1 MGADKKLIKPTQPS
15 GVNDY
20 LPQEM
25 LPRQR
30 MLDDIRTVFE
40 RFGFVPIDTACME
53 RLEVLTGGDAFFKND
68 IYIARGTSEHIRSYD
83 EHTRALR
90 FDLTVPLAR
99 VVAANPGLPMPFKRY
114 QMGKVFRGEKAQA
127 GRYNEF
133 MQCDVDTVGTSS
145 MAADAEIVAVMYA
158 VMQALR
164 VPNARTRVNNRK
176 ILNGLSTFAGFPP
189 EKNPDVLRV
198 LDRLDKV
205 GKEKILDLLLKGD
218 ASLGIEQ
225 LLSEAEVKQVG
236 KFLDLVAE
244 GKESL
249 LDAVDALMGH
259 IPIVREGTQ
268 ELRQVITHVRNLQV
282 PESAWTIDLSV
293 ARGLGY
299 YTGPVFE
306 TIILDLP
313 SIGSVFSGGRY
324 DGLVARFSPNSFPA
338 TGASVGLDRLFTA
351 LQQLGC
357 IEPVSTMTRVVVV
370 PLEDST
376 EIHALCA
383 ELVTECRNVGL
394 NTEYLFTS
402 GTVRERLIQ
411 AVKRGAPLGVLIGSS
426 EVASQSLAIK
436 DFRTK
441 QQTTVRLVGSPRWQG
456 ALQEIT
462 RMLG

>member
-20 LPQEM
+20 LPAEM

-30 MLDDIRTVFE
+30 MLDTIRIVFE
-40 RFGFVPIDTACME
+40 RFGFVPLETSCME
-53 RLEVLTGGDAFFKND
+53 RLEVLTGGDENIRKD
-68 IYIARGTSEHIRSYD
+68 IYIARGISEHIRSYD

-99 VVAANPGLPMPFKRY
+99 VVAANPGLSMPFKRY

-145 MAADAEIVAVMYA
+145 MAADGEIIAIMYA
-158 VMQALR
+158 VMQALK

-176 ILNGLSTFAGFPP
+176 ILNGLAAFAGFSP
-189 EKNPDVLRV
+189 EKNADVLRV
-198 LDRLDKV
+198 LDRQDRVGWSKV
-205 GKEKILDLLLKGD
+205 LDLLENGD
-218 ASLGIEQ
+218 ATLGIEK
-225 LLSEAEVKQVG
+225 LLTAAEAQQVG
-236 KFLDLVAE
+236 KFLDLTRVDD
-244 GKESL
+244 GKEIL
-249 LDAVDALMGH
+249 LDAVDMLMGH

-268 ELRQVITHVRNLQV
+268 ELRQIITHVRNLQV
-282 PESAWTIDLSV
+282 PESAWSIDLSV

-306 TIILDLP
+306 TSILDLP

-324 DGLVARFSPNSFPA
+324 DDLVARFSPNSFPA

-351 LQQLGC
+351 LKQLGC
-357 IEPVSTMTRVVVV
+357 VESVSTMTKVIVV
-370 PLEDST
+370 PLEDSV
-376 EIHALCA
+376 EVSAVCE
-383 ELVTECRNVGL
+383 ELVSECRTSGL
-394 NTEYLFTS
+394 NTEYLFTT
-402 GTVRERLIQ
+402 GTVRERITQ
-411 AVKRGAPLGVLIGSS
+411 AVKRGAPLGVLIGST
-426 EVASQSLAIK
+426 EVINQTLTVK
-436 DFRTK
+436 NFRTK
-441 QQTTVRLVGSPRWQG
+441 VQTTAPRHQ

>member
-25 LPRQR
+25 LPRQK
-30 MLDDIRTVFE
+30 MLDAIRTVFE
-40 RFGFVPIDTACME
+40 RFGFVPLETSCME
-53 RLEVLTGGDAFFKND
+53 RLEVLTGGDPYFKNE
-68 IYIARGTSEHIRSYD
+68 IYIARGTSEHIRSHD

-145 MAADAEIVAVMYA
+145 MAADAEIVAIMYA
-158 VMQALR
+158 VMQALK

-176 ILNGLSTFAGFPP
+176 ILNGLSAFAGFSA
-189 EKNPDVLRV
+189 EKNADVLRV
-198 LDRLDKV
+198 LDRQDKV
-205 GKEKILDLLLKGD
+205 GKTKVLDLLENGD
-218 ASLGIEQ
+218 ATLGIEK
-225 LLSEAEVKQVG
+225 LLTVAEAQQVG
-236 KFLDLVAE
+236 KFLDLIAE
-244 GKESL
+244 GKEPL

-268 ELRQVITHVRNLQV
+268 ELRQVITHVRNLRV

-306 TIILDLP
+306 TISLDLP
-313 SIGSVFSGGRY
+313 SIGSLFSGGRY
-324 DGLVARFSPNSFPA
+324 DDLVARFSPNSYPA

-351 LQQLGC
+351 MQQLGC
-357 IEPVSTMTRVVVV
+357 ITPVSTMTNVVVV
-370 PLEDST
+370 PLEDTS
-376 EIHALCA
+376 EVNAMCE
-383 ELVTECRNVGL
+383 ELVTEFRMAGL
-394 NTEYLFTS
+394 NAEFLFTS
-402 GTVRERLIQ
+402 GTVRDRISQ
-411 AVKRGAPLGVLIGSS
+411 AVKRGAPLGVLIGST
-426 EVASQSLAIK
+426 EVQNQSLTIK

-441 QQTTVRLVGSPRWQG
+441 TQINVPLLGTPPWSG

>member
-1 MGADKKLIKPTQPS
+1 MGAEKRLIKPTQPS

-20 LPQEM
+20 LPEEM

-30 MLDDIRTVFE
+30 MLDTIRVVFE
-40 RFGFVPIDTACME
+40 RFGFVPLDTSCME
-53 RLEVLTGGDAFFKND
+53 RLEVLTGGEENIRND
-68 IYIARGTSEHIRSYD
+68 IYVARGTSERMRSYD

-99 VVAANPGLPMPFKRY
+99 VVAANPGLSMPFKRY

-133 MQCDVDTVGTSS
+133 MQCDVDTVGSAS
-145 MAADAEIVAVMYA
+145 MAADAEIVAIMYA
-158 VMQALR
+158 VMQALK

-176 ILNGLSTFAGFPP
+176 ILNGLPAFAGFPA

-198 LDRLDKV
+198 LDRQDKV
-205 GKEKILDLLLKGD
+205 GRAKVLDLLQNGD
-218 ASLGIEQ
+218 ASLSVAP
-225 LLSEAEVKQVG
+225 LLTSAEAEQVG
-236 KFLDLVAE
+236 KFLNLTAE

-259 IPIVREGTQ
+259 ISIVREGTQ
-268 ELRQVITHVRNLQV
+268 ELRQVITHVRNLRV

-306 TIILDLP
+306 TTIQDFP

-324 DGLVARFSPNSFPA
+324 DDLVARFSPNSFPA

-357 IEPVSTMTRVVVV
+357 IAPVRTMTSIVVI
-370 PLEDST
+370 PLEDT
-376 EIHALCA
+376 PEVNALC
-383 ELVTECRNVGL
+383 EDLVTECRAAGL
-394 NTEYLFTS
+394 NAEYLFTS
-402 GTVRERLIQ
+402 GTVRERIIQ
-411 AVKRGAPLGVLIGSS
+411 AVKRGAPLGVLIGTT
-426 EVASQSLAIK
+426 EVANQKLTVK
-436 DFRTK
+436 DFRT
-441 QQTTVRLVGSPRWQG
+441 QVQASIPLQGSSPLQG